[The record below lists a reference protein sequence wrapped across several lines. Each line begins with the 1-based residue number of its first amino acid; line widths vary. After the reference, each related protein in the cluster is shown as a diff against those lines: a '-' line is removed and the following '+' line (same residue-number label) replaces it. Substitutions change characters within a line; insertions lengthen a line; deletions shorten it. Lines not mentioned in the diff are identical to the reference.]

1 MIKMITGTVL
11 GPMVF
16 IATLSYLVYYKT
28 FWGWNNVESVC
39 MEQFKSHTWKKSLLI
54 NKKKGSCLA
63 WVVKAAKSYTTD
75 MYSNLK
81 L

>member
-1 MIKMITGTVL
+1 M
-11 GPMVF
+11 PQ
-16 IATLSYLVYYKT
+16 YN
-28 FWGWNNVESVC
+28 WNNVESLC
-39 MEQFKSHTWKKSLLI
+39 MEQFKSHTWTKSLLI

-63 WVVKAAKSYTTD
+63 WVVKAAESYTTD

>member
-1 MIKMITGTVL
+1 
-11 GPMVF
+11 
-16 IATLSYLVYYKT
+16 
-28 FWGWNNVESVC
+28 
-39 MEQFKSHTWKKSLLI
+39 MEQFKSHTWTKSLLI

-63 WVVKAAKSYTTD
+63 WVVKAAESYTTD